1 MLMNLSHKKV
11 LITGGSAGIGKAL
24 IHELILHG
32 VKEFAVVGRRQD
44 KLEKLKVDFPQA
56 EFILIAADVSQLED
70 VERIIKTVSTRWDH
84 IDLLINNAGVISTGA
99 LQDLS
104 DADIVNQI
112 NINLTGLILLT
123 KKSLPLLLKSKEA
136 GLMNISSGLGYIAK
150 PFYSVYAVT
159 KAGVRHFSE
168 AMRRELIFENIHV
181 MTVYP
186 TATDTDMMITAK
198 MENMD
203 SAELVAQKSIEGLLQ
218 KKIDVILGGEQRLKD
233 VVTNLNHPLEFDKNV
248 KEKYKAY
255 KTQTEHHRAM

>member
-1 MLMNLSHKKV
+1 
-11 LITGGSAGIGKAL
+11 
-24 IHELILHG
+24 
-32 VKEFAVVGRRQD
+32 
-44 KLEKLKVDFPQA
+44 
-56 EFILIAADVSQLED
+56 
-70 VERIIKTVSTRWDH
+70 
-84 IDLLINNAGVISTGA
+84 VISTGA

-150 PFYSVYAVT
+150 PFYSVYVVT

-203 SAELVAQKSIEGLLQ
+203 SADLVAQKSIEGLLQ

-233 VVTNLNHPLEFDKNV
+233 VETNLNHPLEFDKNV

>member
-1 MLMNLSHKKV
+1 MNLSHKKV

-24 IHELILHG
+24 IHELILQG

-84 IDLLINNAGVISTGA
+84 IDLLINNAGVISTGS
-99 LQDLS
+99 LQTIS
-104 DADIVNQI
+104 DADIINQI

-123 KKSLPLLLKSKEA
+123 KKALPLLLKSEEA

-150 PFYSVYAVT
+150 PFYSVYAAT
-159 KAGVRHFSE
+159 KAGVKHFSE

-186 TATDTDMMITAK
+186 TATDTDMMITSK
-198 MENMD
+198 IENMD
-203 SAELVAQKSIEGLLQ
+203 SAELVAKKSIEGLLS
-218 KKIDVILGGEQRLKD
+218 KNIDVILGGEQRLKD
-233 VVTNLNHPLEFDKNV
+233 IDTNINRPLEMDEIAKERYESYRDK
-248 KEKYKAY
+248 
-255 KTQTEHHRAM
+255 TEFHRAM

>member
-1 MLMNLSHKKV
+1 MLMDLNHKKV

-24 IHELILHG
+24 IKELISHG
-32 VKEFAVVGRRQD
+32 VKYFAVVGRRQD
-44 KLEKLKVDFPQA
+44 KLEKLKIDFPQA
-56 EFILIAADVSQLED
+56 EFILITADVSQLED
-70 VERIIKTVSTRWDH
+70 VERIIETVCERWDH
-84 IDLLINNAGVISTGA
+84 IDLLINNAGVISAGA

-112 NINLTGLILLT
+112 NINFTGLILLT
-123 KKSLPLLLKSKEA
+123 KKSLPLLLKSKDG

-150 PFYSVYAVT
+150 PFYSVYAAT

-186 TATDTDMMITAK
+186 TATDTDMMTTSNVK
-198 MENMD
+198 NMD
-203 SAELVAQKSIEGLLQ
+203 SAELVAQKSIEGLLL

-233 VVTNLNHPLEFDKNV
+233 VETNLNRPLEIDKKV
-248 KEKYKAY
+248 KESYKAY
-255 KTQTEHHRAM
+255 KTQTNNHRAM

>member
-1 MLMNLSHKKV
+1 MFMDLNHKKV
-11 LITGGSAGIGKAL
+11 LISGGSAGIGKAL
-24 IHELILHG
+24 INELILQG
-32 VKEFAVVGRRQD
+32 VKEFAVVGRHQD

-70 VERIIKTVSTRWDH
+70 VERIIETVCTRWDH
-84 IDLLINNAGVISTGA
+84 IDLLINNAGVLSAGA

-104 DADIVNQI
+104 DADIINQI
-112 NINLTGLILLT
+112 NINLTGLIILT

-150 PFYSVYAVT
+150 PFYSVYAAT

-181 MTVYP
+181 MTIYP
-186 TATDTDMMITAK
+186 TATDTDMMTSAK
-198 MENMD
+198 VENMD
-203 SAELVAQKSIEGLLQ
+203 SAELVAQKSIEGLLH

-233 VVTNLNHPLEFDKNV
+233 VKTNFNHPLEIDKKV
-248 KEKYKAY
+248 KENYKAY
-255 KTQTEHHRAM
+255 KTRTKHHRAM

>member
-24 IHELILHG
+24 IHELILQG

-203 SAELVAQKSIEGLLQ
+203 STDLVAQKSIEGLLQ

-233 VVTNLNHPLEFDKNV
+233 VETNLNHPLEFDKNV
-248 KEKYKAY
+248 KEKYEAY